1 MTSPVRYVLP
11 MLIAGGFGAL
21 AAPDSEAK
29 PKPLYVFILAGQ
41 SNMQGHA
48 HISTMD
54 AMAEDPK
61 TAPLLRELRR
71 PTTIASPMT
80 QPWLL
85 FPGMH
90 YFRVCWL
97 LTARQKCRRIWAGI
111 RLPRSG

>member
-1 MTSPVRYVLP
+1 

-21 AAPDSEAK
+21 AVPACEAK

-90 YFRVCWL
+90 YFRTYRL